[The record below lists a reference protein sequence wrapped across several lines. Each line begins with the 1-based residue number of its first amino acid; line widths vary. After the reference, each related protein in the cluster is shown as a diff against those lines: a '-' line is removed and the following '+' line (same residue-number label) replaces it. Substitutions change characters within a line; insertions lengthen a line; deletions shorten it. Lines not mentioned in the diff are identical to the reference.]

1 MIGDKVIINILLAC
15 NIKRYNMHNN
25 NTKKGKWE
33 QTYIEVIFLCIM
45 DIKLAE
51 SETDSDKLKCIW

>member
-15 NIKRYNMHNN
+15 NIKRYNMHN